1 MTCRMKKICQ
11 QGHEEEVVGDI
22 KITVVMVEVKEEEKL
37 LTREDLLKTQILIV
51 VSVGEMAT
59 TRTSVGVNAKSVKM
73 QTTLNEIVGIEN
85 TMRRKMPTSP
95 KGRTRPGILFMLKF
109 STI

>member
-1 MTCRMKKICQ
+1 MTCKMKKICQ
-11 QGHEEEVVGDI
+11 HSHEEEVVGDT
-22 KITVVMVEVKEEEKL
+22 KITVVMVEVKEEEAL

-51 VSVGEMAT
+51 VSVREMAT

-73 QTTLNEIVGIEN
+73 QTTLNKIVGIEK

-95 KGRTRPGILFMLKF
+95 KRKKETKYSIHA
-109 STI
+109 